1 MMRNNRKKEV
11 LEYLEKIADS
21 RGVNLPENILENK
34 NDENENKDGKEEEEE
49 LGFLDLIKHTIIVRC
64 MLIGKVLI
72 LLLVCLE

>member
-34 NDENENKDGKEEEEE
+34 NDENENKDGKWMR
-49 LGFLDLIKHTIIVRC
+49 G
-64 MLIGKVLI
+64 G
-72 LLLVCLE
+72 